1 MISILGKRISNG
13 VCPQAAAGGMKLAG
27 LPGGGTAKVVTI

>member
-1 MISILGKRISNG
+1 MISILGKSVSKG

-27 LPGGGTAKVVTI
+27 LSGGGTAEVVTI

>member
-1 MISILGKRISNG
+1 MISILGKSISKG

-27 LPGGGTAKVVTI
+27 LSGGGTAKVVAI